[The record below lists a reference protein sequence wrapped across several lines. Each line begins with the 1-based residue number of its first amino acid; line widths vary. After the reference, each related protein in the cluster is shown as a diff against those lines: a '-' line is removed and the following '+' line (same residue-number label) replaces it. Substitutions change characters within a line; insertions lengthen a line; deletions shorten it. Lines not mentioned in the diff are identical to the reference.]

1 VVYDVPQERL
11 SVSQELQVIA
21 LGSSLVELT
30 PRQTGADLTGAD
42 EYLALPS
49 GAASNF
55 AIALARLGV
64 RVGLV
69 TRVGDD
75 ELGQWLLGKL
85 HAFGVVTEGL
95 AQAVTGQ
102 LTPVSFGWMDG
113 LGGKSF
119 YFYRFPGHCDPMREL
134 RADELGPELLGRARL
149 FDFSEA
155 TVRHQPLRDTA
166 LQAACTAREVGARV
180 VYAVNYRA
188 GSWDIPLQ
196 EVVAVQHQAFALA
209 DIAVMNR
216 EEAQLFTGATS
227 AQTAAEAVADL
238 GPTLIAI
245 TDGENGAY
253 VYREGEMHH
262 VLARQVPVAYD
273 IGAGDTFHAGLVA
286 AYLAGMDAP
295 QMGRFGCDAA
305 ALRISGGAD
314 MSCLPTWA
322 QTIRFGSS
330 GHAPSEAAHLDLL

>member
-1 VVYDVPQERL
+1 MVYDVPQERL

-119 YFYRFPGHCDPMREL
+119 YFYRFPGYSDPLATLTASEITSEQ
-134 RADELGPELLGRARL
+134 AAAGRI

-155 TVRHQPLRDTA
+155 AIRSEPLRSAA
-166 LQAACTAREVGARV
+166 LRAARLATEASREVCF
-180 VYAVNYRA
+180 AVNYRPSA
-188 GSWDIPLQ
+188 WRGTSEDDTAEILRTACGAAHI
-196 EVVAVQHQAFALA
+196 VA
-209 DIAVMNR
+209 MNR
-216 EEAQLFTGATS
+216 DEAQFVTGR
-227 AQTAAEAVADL
+227 AEVADAL
-238 GPTLIAI
+238 EDLKAMGPTLIAV
-245 TDGENGAY
+245 TAGDEGAW
-253 VYREGEMHH
+253 
-262 VLARQVPVAYD
+262 VLAEGSTIEVPPRRVNVLYD
-273 IGAGDTFHAGLVA
+273 IGAGDTFHAGLLA
-286 AYLAGMDAP
+286 AHLAGMHAERAA
-295 QMGRFGCDAA
+295 RFASDAA
-305 ALRISGGAD
+305 ALRISRA
-314 MSCLPTWA
+314 A
-322 QTIRFGSS
+322 A
-330 GHAPSEAAHLDLL
+330 APSPTFDEITALGDKRF